1 MIIRSIKAEGFMKY
15 EHLELTELP
24 LGAIAVEGENEAGKT
39 TLGEAIAF
47 GLFGRTVRT
56 EETDPSQAIHW
67 DSERAAT
74 TVEFELKNAGNNGE
88 LAHREE
94 GIYKIERTIERSGHS
109 EARLTSPRGQLLG
122 GSFREVAK
130 ALQRVLGF
138 SFPEFRY
145 SFYVAQ
151 KELDLVR
158 HATRDN
164 TRRIIYD
171 MLGITAVERAR
182 ALVQREL
189 EESKERSRTLER
201 DLVVARALL
210 NEAQGDREHGD
221 TALKD
226 HESAE
231 SEAAQAATVEETARA
246 ARERATTLTD
256 ARRDALTSFGR
267 LEGAIVLGTQRAH
280 LAAARHDLANAEK
293 AAQGHAEKA
302 QSVLQQGERPRADAK
317 AALEKARATRE
328 AARALAAV
336 VDARSAQLKSE
347 LAAAEGHG
355 AAGSGLSLG
364 ERTARE
370 TERSQRLQTKAGR
383 RMLLSVVLLLF
394 GVVLGAGAAGML
406 LPDAEK
412 PFLGQFYKG
421 DKSVDLLGH
430 TIALTH
436 FVMALILG
444 GLGSVSIVWSFFTF
458 VGRRALT
465 SEIRESEG
473 DLEKLSGAVTKLK
486 ADLAS
491 YEGFDTKRLR
501 DVEVKAKRI
510 DDQAVARA
518 LQGFKDA
525 AQGADQSDLS
535 ADGAVEE
542 AQKRLDQLEKDRSG
556 AEPRFQEASRIQRGA
571 KRALDLAD
579 AAMGDAAK
587 GRESATDELVG
598 LDLAALEQRFEQ
610 AAAQAARA
618 RIEIEALQA
627 AGQDGTVPEAGRA
640 LNEALAR
647 IYEARPEAK
656 GVYEQQTGLR
666 ALLDALRAG
675 TLPSPEDLRDTL
687 KREREVLRQALGTEE
702 ESRTLL
708 AQAEEAYR
716 RARDNRARLESR
728 LAEARAR
735 GERAQ
740 IGRSRSAELEVK
752 VAGLEDVLGPIAHE
766 LAVHEECL
774 RLQEDLIKAMKSRFG
789 PGIARYIEVILPRL
803 TGGRYKRTRIDEEL
817 DLRVFSNE
825 RGDFVRLVDI
835 SFGTADQ
842 VLLALRLGLARA
854 LVASR
859 GLHGAHFLFLDEPLA
874 SADESRGQA
883 FLELLRSF
891 DDEFAQVFVTSTRP
905 LEGSFSKRINLQTA
919 TRVLKV

>member
-1 MIIRSIKAEGFMKY
+1 VIIRSIKAEGFMKY
-15 EHLELTELP
+15 EHLELTDLP
-24 LGAIAVEGENEAGKT
+24 SGAIAVEGENEAGKT
-39 TLGEAIAF
+39 TLGEAVAF

-74 TVEFELKNAGNNGE
+74 TVEFELKNTGNNGE

-94 GIYKIERTIERSGHS
+94 GVYKIERTIERSGHS
-109 EARLTSPRGQLLG
+109 EARLYSPRGQLLG
-122 GSFREVAK
+122 GSHREVAK
-130 ALQRVLGF
+130 ALTRVLGF

-182 ALVQREL
+182 SLVQREL

-221 TALKD
+221 SALKD

-231 SEAAQAATVEETARA
+231 TDAAQAATVEETARA
-246 ARERATTLTD
+246 AREKATALTD

-280 LAAARHDLANAEK
+280 LAAARRDLANAEK
-293 AAQGHAEKA
+293 AAQAHAEKA
-302 QSVLQQGERPRADAK
+302 QSVLQQGERPRAEAK
-317 AALEKARATRE
+317 TALERARTARE

-347 LAAAEGHG
+347 LAAAEGRG
-355 AAGSGLSLG
+355 EAGSGLSLG

-370 TERSQRLQTKAGR
+370 TERAQRLQTKAGR

-394 GVVLGAGAAGML
+394 AVVLGGGAAGML

-421 DKSVDLLGH
+421 DASFTLLGH
-430 TIALTH
+430 TIGLTH

-444 GLGSVSIVWSFFTF
+444 GLGAVSIVWSFFIF

-486 ADLAS
+486 ADLAA

-501 DVEVKAKRI
+501 DIEVKAKRI
-510 DDQAVARA
+510 EDPAVARA

-535 ADGAVEE
+535 ADAAVED
-542 AQKRLDQLEKDRSG
+542 AQKRLDQLERDRSG
-556 AEPRFQEASRIQRGA
+556 AEPRFQEASRIQRGSR
-571 KRALDLAD
+571 RALDLAD
-579 AAMGDAAK
+579 AAMGDATK
-587 GRESATDELVG
+587 KDVPSDELMG
-598 LDLAALEQRFEQ
+598 LDLAALEQHYEQ
-610 AAAQAARA
+610 AAANAARA

-666 ALLDALRAG
+666 ALLDALRSG

-708 AQAEEAYR
+708 AQAEEGYR

-752 VAGLEDVLGPIAHE
+752 VAGLEEVLGPIAHE
-766 LAVHEECL
+766 LEVREECL

-803 TGGRYKRTRIDEEL
+803 TGGRYKRTRIDEDL
-817 DLRVFSNE
+817 DVRVFSNE

-905 LEGSFSKRINLQTA
+905 LDGAFSKRINLQTA

>member
-1 MIIRSIKAEGFMKY
+1 
-15 EHLELTELP
+15 
-24 LGAIAVEGENEAGKT
+24 
-39 TLGEAIAF
+39 
-47 GLFGRTVRT
+47 
-56 EETDPSQAIHW
+56 
-67 DSERAAT
+67 
-74 TVEFELKNAGNNGE
+74 
-88 LAHREE
+88 
-94 GIYKIERTIERSGHS
+94 
-109 EARLTSPRGQLLG
+109 
-122 GSFREVAK
+122 
-130 ALQRVLGF
+130 
-138 SFPEFRY
+138 
-145 SFYVAQ
+145 
-151 KELDLVR
+151 
-158 HATRDN
+158 
-164 TRRIIYD
+164 
-171 MLGITAVERAR
+171 
-182 ALVQREL
+182 
-189 EESKERSRTLER
+189 
-201 DLVVARALL
+201 
-210 NEAQGDREHGD
+210 
-221 TALKD
+221 
-226 HESAE
+226 
-231 SEAAQAATVEETARA
+231 
-246 ARERATTLTD
+246 
-256 ARRDALTSFGR
+256 
-267 LEGAIVLGTQRAH
+267 
-280 LAAARHDLANAEK
+280 
-293 AAQGHAEKA
+293 
-302 QSVLQQGERPRADAK
+302 
-317 AALEKARATRE
+317 
-328 AARALAAV
+328 
-336 VDARSAQLKSE
+336 
-347 LAAAEGHG
+347 
-355 AAGSGLSLG
+355 
-364 ERTARE
+364 
-370 TERSQRLQTKAGR
+370 
-383 RMLLSVVLLLF
+383 
-394 GVVLGAGAAGML
+394 
-406 LPDAEK
+406 
-412 PFLGQFYKG
+412 
-421 DKSVDLLGH
+421 
-430 TIALTH
+430 
-436 FVMALILG
+436 
-444 GLGSVSIVWSFFTF
+444 
-458 VGRRALT
+458 
-465 SEIRESEG
+465 
-473 DLEKLSGAVTKLK
+473 
-486 ADLAS
+486 
-491 YEGFDTKRLR
+491 
-501 DVEVKAKRI
+501 
-510 DDQAVARA
+510 
-518 LQGFKDA
+518 
-525 AQGADQSDLS
+525 
-535 ADGAVEE
+535 
-542 AQKRLDQLEKDRSG
+542 
-556 AEPRFQEASRIQRGA
+556 
-571 KRALDLAD
+571 
-579 AAMGDAAK
+579 MGDAAK